1 MNNTCLACGSHNL
14 KPSLDLGKQPL
25 ANSYLSNIDEDELTF
40 PLGVDLCL
48 DCFHLQLT
56 TIVDPKLIYKNY
68 LYVSGTSNTLKDYST
83 WFANYVNESCNKVNN
98 RVLDIGCND
107 GTQLDCFKVL
117 GYDTWGVDPAEN
129 IYPTSSKNHTI
140 VCDFFSDKVLSK
152 LNTNFD
158 AITAQNVMAHNPN
171 PLEFL
176 INCRE
181 LMDDNTK
188 LFVQTSQA
196 NMVLNDEFDTIYH
209 EHVNYFNIN
218 SMNKLAK
225 RAGLY
230 LIEAIRTPI
239 HGTSYVFVFSKTESK
254 PFNIQNALT
263 TELAL
268 HKADTYIKWVEN
280 VTSNMINLKQTLN
293 EYKEQGYKIIGYGA
307 AAKGNTLL
315 NYIGVQLDLIID
327 DNPLKQNL
335 YTPGTKVLI
344 KGSESIAEFNLS
356 DKIVFMPLAWNFFN
370 EISQRIKLVRNEP
383 QDLFLKY
390 FPKVEIKNV

>member
-14 KPSLDLGKQPL
+14 TPSLDLGKQPL
-25 ANSYLSNIDEDELTF
+25 ANSYLSTVDDDELTF
-40 PLGVDLCL
+40 PLGVNLCL

-56 TIVDPKLIYKNY
+56 TIVDPELIYKNY
-68 LYVSGTSNTLKDYST
+68 LYVSGTSNTLKDYSN
-83 WFANYVNESCNKVNN
+83 WFANYVNEYCTKLNN

-107 GTQLDCFKVL
+107 GTQLDCFKTL

-152 LNTNFD
+152 LNTKFD

-239 HGTSYVFVFSKTESK
+239 HGTSYVFVFSKTEGK

-263 TELAL
+263 TEATL
-268 HKADTYIKWVEN
+268 HKVDTYTKWVQN
-280 VTSNMINLKQTLN
+280 VNTNMVTLKQTLLT
-293 EYKEQGYKIIGYGA
+293 YKQQGYKIVGYGA

-335 YTPGTKVLI
+335 YTPGTKILI
-344 KGSESIAEFNLS
+344 KGPDAIVEFS
-356 DKIVFMPLAWNFFN
+356 PDDKVVFMPLAWNFFT
-370 EISQRIKLVRNEP
+370 EISNRIKTIRNMK
-383 QDLFLKY
+383 QDVFLKY
-390 FPKVEIKNV
+390 FPKVEITNV

>member
-40 PLGVDLCL
+40 PLGVNLCL

-56 TIVDPKLIYKNY
+56 TIVDPELIYKNY

-83 WFANYVNESCNKVNN
+83 WFANYVNEYCDKINN

-140 VCDFFSDKVLSK
+140 VCDFFSDKVLPK
-152 LNTNFD
+152 LNTKFD

-176 INCRE
+176 NNCRE

-218 SMNKLAK
+218 SMDKLAK

-254 PFNIQNALT
+254 PYNIQNALT
-263 TELAL
+263 TESML
-268 HKADTYIKWVEN
+268 HKPDTYIKWVDN

-293 EYKEQGYKIIGYGA
+293 EYKEQGYKVIGYGA

-344 KGSESIAEFNLS
+344 KGSESIAEFNSS